1 MSRRAAAAT
10 LKAGHVGTKG
20 KGKAARKASPP
31 AAPAAPVAAQP
42 APVYIANGTLEAVK
56 WFALVLMTLDH
67 VNKYLF
73 AHKLPA
79 CFELG
84 RLAMPLFV
92 FVLAYNLARP
102 GSLAAGAHWRT
113 GKRLAVYGAIAC
125 VPYMALGTVLGGW
138 WPLNIMFALLAAT
151 AMYGLIEHGGRLQT
165 TLAVA
170 VFAVAGALVE
180 YWWPALLLALA
191 CWLYCKR
198 PTAGRLAGL
207 VASTAL
213 LWAVNQNLWA
223 LAALPV
229 MLLAP
234 RVTLRM
240 QRVPHVFY
248 VYYPAHLALIWALSK
263 ALH

>member
-1 MSRRAAAAT
+1 MSCRAAT
-10 LKAGHVGTKG
+10 TSPKAGPGGALPVQH
-20 KGKAARKASPP
+20 
-31 AAPAAPVAAQP
+31 APIH
-42 APVYIANGTLEAVK
+42 IANGTLEAIK
-56 WFALVLMTLDH
+56 WLALILMTGDH
-67 VNKYLF
+67 VNTYLF

-102 GSLAAGAHWRT
+102 GSLATGAHWRT
-113 GKRLAVYGAIAC
+113 GKRLAIYGLIAC

-138 WPLNIMFALLAAT
+138 WPLNILFTLLAAT
-151 AMYGLIEHGGRLQT
+151 AIFGLIEHGGQLHT

-180 YWWPALLLALA
+180 YWWAALVLAIA

-198 PTAGRLAGL
+198 PTPGRLLSLIACTASLWL
-207 VASTAL
+207 V
-213 LWAVNQNLWA
+213 NHNLWA

-229 MLLAP
+229 MLAAP
-234 RVTLRM
+234 RISLRM
-240 QRVPHVFY
+240 SRFPQVFY